1 MHKGCLYKWA
11 SRVKPLSCLA
21 FKDKNNKTKKTLIY
35 GFILGI
41 IKWPAINKYLKMDYF
56 EFLCDQMQQQHKQ
69 HKKNTKNGM
78 KTWDLGLEL
87 IYF

>member
-1 MHKGCLYKWA
+1 
-11 SRVKPLSCLA
+11 
-21 FKDKNNKTKKTLIY
+21 
-35 GFILGI
+35 
-41 IKWPAINKYLKMDYF
+41 MDYL